1 MLRLRGHKITK
12 WAQLMLHYCAAN
24 FIPKISAA
32 ILHCGMTL
40 KRPLSS
46 DQHGG

>member
-1 MLRLRGHKITK
+1 MLQLLGYKITK
-12 WAQLMLHYCAAN
+12 RCLLQLQYCVAN

-32 ILHCGMTL
+32 ILHCGMTQHGWN
-40 KRPLSS
+40 S